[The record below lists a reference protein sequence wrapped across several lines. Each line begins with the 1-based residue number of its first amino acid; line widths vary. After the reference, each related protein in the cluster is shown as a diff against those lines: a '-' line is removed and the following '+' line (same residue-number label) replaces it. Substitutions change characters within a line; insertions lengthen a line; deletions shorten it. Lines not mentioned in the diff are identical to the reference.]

1 VYQFLNILENK
12 EFKQHNKTEEKTVK
26 QILNIE

>member
-1 VYQFLNILENK
+1 VYQVLNILENK
-12 EFKQHNKTEEKTVK
+12 EFKQHKKLKKKTVK